1 MPTSNPETMSMRCEI
16 LPGAVAL
23 VEFSEAHEQNPFSR
37 ARMRE
42 LTRLLRSL
50 DADDSVACVVLTGGP
65 GRSFG
70 AGGDFNEVSEF
81 TGGDEV
87 DGWIDDITDLYTT
100 IAGISKPV
108 VAAIDGYAIGVGL
121 QIALCCDF
129 RIGSREAKLVMPEFR
144 VGIACNF
151 GGYMLETVVGRSV
164 MQDMLYTCAEWP
176 ADRALADR
184 LLHEVTEPAA
194 LLDRAV
200 AHARRI
206 ADYTAA
212 AVRSTRP
219 RVNGPYIEGLVRVRE
234 EGKRSHR
241 TAFSAGE
248 AQQRMRRII
257 GKD

>member
-1 MPTSNPETMSMRCEI
+1 MRCEI
-16 LPGAVAL
+16 LPGAVAV

-108 VAAIDGYAIGVGL
+108 VAAIDGYAIRAGL

-144 VGIACNF
+144 VGTACNF

-164 MQDMLYTCAEWP
+164 MQDMLYTCDRVARRSRPRRP
-176 ADRALADR
+176 APPRGHGTRRPAGPRGRPRASDRRLHRRSRSVHPPPRQRSVHRGPDACTRGGQALAPHS
-184 LLHEVTEPAA
+184 LLG
-194 LLDRAV
+194 
-200 AHARRI
+200 RRS
-206 ADYTAA
+206 TAA
-212 AVRSTRP
+212 YAPHHRQ
-219 RVNGPYIEGLVRVRE
+219 GL
-234 EGKRSHR
+234 
-241 TAFSAGE
+241 TP
-248 AQQRMRRII
+248 
-257 GKD
+257 DD